1 MSIKLLAIG
10 DMHLGRLPS
19 RLPDELAN
27 HARELSPQ
35 KCWERTVEQAI
46 RNKVD
51 LVVLA
56 GDLVDQEDNFFE
68 AFRPLETGINALVEA
83 GIEVVGISGNHDVSV
98 LPRLAKQLSQ
108 FKLLGANGRWE
119 THNFEKDG
127 QAVTLHGWS
136 YPKPVVDESPL
147 QGHTFE
153 RAPGLNFGLLHCD
166 RDQLDSRYA
175 PVSSQALRQAGLDGW
190 LLGHIHKPDP
200 LSADSVSGYLGSITG
215 LHVGEHGPRGP
226 WLVDI
231 DQGKVQT
238 IAQWTLAPLVWIHL
252 MLDVSGMSKAEDAMD
267 ALMREIRGLD
277 QQAST
282 YLQPPQALG
291 IRLILRG
298 QSDLDTTFVDALS
311 EKQNENI
318 AVGQIPT
325 IFIESIQDQTTA
337 AIDLDVLAQR
347 NDHIGRLAR
356 SLALFD
362 EANESA
368 ERSTEATEQR
378 RALID
383 AASDQLNS
391 LASEGRWQQALASP
405 LSEADVIMYMKHSGH
420 QLLREWLAQAEEWTS

>member
-10 DMHLGRLPS
+10 DMHLGRQPS

-119 THNFEKDG
+119 THHFEKDG

-153 RAPGLNFGLLHCD
+153 RAPGLNFGVLHCD

-175 PVSSQALRQAGLDGW
+175 PVTSQALKQAGLDGW

-200 LSADSVSGYLGSITG
+200 LAADSINGYLGSITG

-226 WLVDI
+226 WLVSI
-231 DQGKVQT
+231 DQGKVQA
-238 IAQWTLAPLVWIHL
+238 IAQWTLAPLVWTHL
-252 MLDVSGMSKAEDAMD
+252 MLDVSGMPKAEDAMD
-267 ALMREIRGLD
+267 ALMQEIRGLD
-277 QQAST
+277 QQASA
-282 YLQPPQALG
+282 YFQPPQALG
-291 IRLILRG
+291 IRLILVG
-298 QSDLDTTFVDALS
+298 QSDLSDVFVDAIS
-311 EKQNENI
+311 KQQNENI
-318 AVGQIPT
+318 AVGEIQT
-325 IFIESIQDQTTA
+325 IFIESIEDQTTA
-337 AIDLDVLAQR
+337 AIDLNVLAQR
-347 NDHIGRLAR
+347 TDHIGRLAR
-356 SLALFD
+356 SLALLD
-362 EANESA
+362 APSEDT
-368 ERSTEATEQR
+368 ERDTEATNQR
-378 RALID
+378 QALID

-391 LASEGRWQQALASP
+391 LASEGRWQQGGSAP
-405 LSEADVIMYMKHSGH
+405 LSEAEVIMHIRHSGH
-420 QLLREWLAQAEEWTS
+420 QLLREWLAQAEEWAS